1 MTKQRQVQ
9 RQDTRIFGLGI
20 LPDKLYAAYA
30 SYREELGGR
39 DYWLLRTL
47 EGPAVQLKK
56 AVKVPGGTTISA
68 KTWVVKAQWYLSSSD
83 DQRVKSYKLLPEI
96 VYIPVCSLIQDKELE
111 WSKEG
116 RTGGMSFLDSKSHA
130 RLMAVNY
137 SNLK

>member
-1 MTKQRQVQ
+1 MSTREPGTINKEFSCCPFMNTVGKWRQETTHSTVNVTKQRQVQ

-83 DQRVKSYKLLPEI
+83 DQRVKSYKLLPERL
-96 VYIPVCSLIQDKELE
+96 YTSLCAL
-111 WSKEG
+111 
-116 RTGGMSFLDSKSHA
+116 
-130 RLMAVNY
+130 
-137 SNLK
+137 